1 MGNSQVAL
9 SKPECTYISA
19 KKVKQ
24 EKKKT
29 NGKKRTKNKQPN
41 KKRWIPTVCLNHMM
55 LLDKSREAEAKS
67 IITAWKS
74 GAKNLI
80 V

>member
-29 NGKKRTKNKQPN
+29 SGKKRTKKQTT
-41 KKRWIPTVCLNHMM
+41 KQKTVDPYS
-55 LLDKSREAEAKS
+55 LLESHDVVRQIA
-67 IITAWKS
+67 
-74 GAKNLI
+74 
-80 V
+80 